1 MKTSLKW
8 FVGTVAALATVAP
21 ALAGVGDL
29 DPRFGLQGSVTVWD
43 NAGPSVLEL
52 PDGRILVVGTTTWA
66 SWPRRITVQR
76 FLANGAADVS
86 FGTNGR
92 ALVDLPTHEAQF
104 VSVAAL
110 QADGKIVIA
119 GSIWDDGGR
128 PFVAR
133 LDAQGALD
141 ASFAIGGIWVGGGTE
156 PFYSAMLI
164 TSAGEILAAISD
176 WTSDR
181 IDRFDTEGRYLGSL
195 SGEIAP
201 HRLAQQ
207 GDGRLIVSGYHR
219 SLKASV
225 VTRLDLQGDVDRSFG
240 QDGFAV
246 LGQAVSHNLAIEPG
260 GDRIVLCGP
269 AIMRLTSDGR
279 PDPTFGNDG
288 TGIVA
293 FGSGDVPASDFCYR
307 VLALQGG
314 AVIYVGIRQGLAA
327 GGYDQAL
334 IGGLTSAGTADRRS
348 GSGSGVATLGFGPL
362 KATPEPWFDMGATL
376 IGTRSGD
383 ALLTW
388 VTAAEYPTLVLAR
401 IDLGSG
407 ASLPTEPVPEATQPP
422 PVATSPPPASAPAAP
437 APSSAAGSGSG
448 GGRADWAL
456 LLLGLAAGLAR
467 ACPRTIRRVGS
478 AARFRPGST

>member
-1 MKTSLKW
+1 MKTALKW

-21 ALAGVGDL
+21 ASAGVGDL

-52 PDGRILVVGTTTWA
+52 ADGRILVVGTTTWA

-76 FLANGAADVS
+76 FLTNGAADVS

-92 ALVDLPTHEAQF
+92 ALVDLPAHELQSI
-104 VSVAAL
+104 SVAAL
-110 QADGKIVIA
+110 QADGRIVLA

-141 ASFAIGGIWVGGGTE
+141 ASFATDGVWVGGGTE
-156 PFYSAMLI
+156 PFYSALLV

-181 IDRFDTEGRYLGSL
+181 IDRFASDGRYLGSL
-195 SGEIAP
+195 SGAIAP
-201 HRLAQQ
+201 HRMAQQ

-219 SLKASV
+219 SLRAAV

-240 QDGFAV
+240 QGGFAV
-246 LGQAVSHNLAIEPG
+246 VAQGFTGNLGIEPA

-269 AIMRLTSDGR
+269 GVMRLTSDGGV
-279 PDPTFGNDG
+279 DTTFGTDG
-288 TGIVA
+288 TGVVP
-293 FGSGDVPASDFCYR
+293 FGKGELPAIDYCYR
-307 VLALQGG
+307 VLAVQGG
-314 AVIYVGIRQGLAA
+314 GAAYVGIRDGLAA

-334 IGGLTSAGTADRRS
+334 IGGLTSAGTIDRRF
-348 GSGSGVATLGFGPL
+348 GAGSGVAAIEIGPL
-362 KATPEPWFDMGATL
+362 KGSPDHWFDLNAAL

-383 ALLTW
+383 ALLSW
-388 VTAAEYPTLVLAR
+388 VTADAYPALFLAR

-407 ASLPTEPVPEATQPP
+407 ASLPTSPAAVPSPRPAVATPP
-422 PVATSPPPASAPAAP
+422 PPTSALPAPVPPPA
-437 APSSAAGSGSG
+437 AGDARGSG
-448 GGRADWAL
+448 GGGRTDWVLL
-456 LLLGLAAGLAR
+456 LLLGLAGGLAR
-467 ACPRTIRRVGS
+467 RAGS
-478 AARFRPGST
+478 AGQFRRGFI